1 MGGAPST
8 NMGTLKVHVENMP
21 GNAPGAAPG
30 TVAMAPAAP
39 PKEAAPAAAAPAPL
53 PPAQAAGGV
62 LSGTQVLDT
71 PSENLGS
78 GFSIEDRDKLHLH
91 GLLPP
96 NPETASVK
104 VARAMD
110 YFRKLEV
117 PLNKYMF
124 LDRVRNNEEQLYYEM
139 LVRYLPELTPIVY
152 TPTVGE
158 ACQHFG
164 SVYFERTGMFFSI
177 TDSGRMRSMLNN
189 WPNSDVEIIVV
200 TDGGRIL
207 GLGDLGT
214 NGMGIPI
221 GKCALYV
228 GAAGFDPRKALPV
241 TLDMGTNNQELLANP
256 YYMGEKRKRLSGA
269 EHLAIVEE
277 FCLAVKDKW
286 PNCLV
291 QFEDFQTDAAFKI
304 LEHMREKVLCFNDDI
319 QGTGATVLSGLVNG
333 IRAQGGELKDVRV
346 VFFGAGSSAVGVAT
360 MISLLLEEKGGLTK
374 EEAKNRIYLVDSK
387 GLVTTTRWDKLA
399 EHKKAFA
406 RSDGTPDM
414 ADLTEIIAYVKPQA
428 LFGLSGAGPMFKQ
441 EHVEEMCKHHENP
454 LVFPLSN
461 PTSKAEVSAVD
472 AYTWSKGKCLFA
484 AGSPFAPVEYE
495 GKTLVP
501 GQGNN
506 MFIFPGVGFGAVA
519 VQSQYIPDSF
529 FITAAHELAMYV
541 SDEEVAQG
549 KLYPSLTAMR
559 DISAKIATAVGNKA
573 YELGLARLSPRPG
586 SMENFI
592 RARMF
597 SPKCS
602 NVTSEARM

>member
-1 MGGAPST
+1 MRAASALRQMANAGA
-8 NMGTLKVHVENMP
+8 
-21 GNAPGAAPG
+21 GA
-30 TVAMAPAAP
+30 VAVRYVGYTA
-39 PKEAAPAAAAPAPL
+39 
-53 PPAQAAGGV
+53 
-62 LSGTQVLDT
+62 VLDDA
-71 PSENLGS
+71 SSNLGS
-78 GFSIEDRDKLHLH
+78 GFSLEDRARLNLN

-96 NPETASVK
+96 RPETAEVK
-104 VARAMD
+104 VGRAMD
-110 YFRKLEV
+110 YIRKLEV

-124 LDRVRNNEEQLYYEM
+124 LDRIRNNEEQLYYEM
-139 LVRYLPELTPIVY
+139 LVRYLPELCPIVY

-164 SVYFERTGMFFSI
+164 SVYFERTGMFFSV
-177 TDSGRMRSMLNN
+177 TDSGRMRSMLDN
-189 WPNSDVEIIVV
+189 WTCTLTGKPRDDVEIIVV

-214 NGMGIPI
+214 NGMGIPT

-228 GAAGFDPRKALPV
+228 AAGGFDPRKTLPV
-241 TLDMGTNNQELLANP
+241 QLDMGTNNKDLLANP
-256 YYMGEKRKRLSGA
+256 YYMGHHQKRLSGA
-269 EHLAIVEE
+269 EHLALVEE

-286 PNCLV
+286 PNCLI

-304 LEHMREKVLCFNDDI
+304 LEHMRHRVLCFNDDI
-319 QGTGATVLSGLVNG
+319 QGTGATVVSGLVNG
-333 IRAQGGELKDVRV
+333 IRAQGSKLEDVRV

-360 MISLLLEEKGGLTK
+360 MISLLLEEKGGLSK
-374 EEAKNRIYLVDSK
+374 EEAKNRIFLVDTK
-387 GLVTTTRWDKLA
+387 GLVTTTRGDKLA

-406 RSDGTPDM
+406 RSDGTPNM
-414 ADLTEIIAYVKPQA
+414 ADLTEIIAHAKPHA
-428 LFGLSGAGPMFKQ
+428 LFGLSGAGPSFTQ
-441 EHVEEMCKHHENP
+441 GHIEEMCKHHDSP

-461 PTSKAEVSAVD
+461 PTSNAEVSAAD

-484 AGSPFAPVEYE
+484 AGSPFDPVEYE

-506 MFIFPGVGFGAVA
+506 MFIFPGMGFGAAA
-519 VQSQYIPDSF
+519 VQAEHIPDSF

-549 KLYPSLTAMR
+549 KLYPSLTELR

-586 SMENFI
+586 SMEHFI
-592 RARMF
+592 RTRMF

-602 NVTSEARM
+602 NVTTTETRM